1 MTAPRAVL
9 VGVMGAGKSTVGQE
23 LAQQWQVDFRDTDS
37 DIEAAEGRTVQDIFV
52 DLGESA
58 FRAMEREAVARAL
71 AEHDGV
77 LALGGGAPVDP
88 DTRALL
94 AGHRVVFLRV
104 GLADAAKRV
113 GLGVSRP
120 LLLGNVRGR
129 LKQLIDERAPVYE
142 AVATHVVDTDGADAA
157 EVARRVQEVL
167 GG

>member
-1 MTAPRAVL
+1 
-9 VGVMGAGKSTVGQE
+9 MGAGKSTVGQE

-37 DIEAAEGRTVQDIFV
+37 DIEAAEGCTVQDIFV